1 MPSITDNMIRNYNPI
16 LDPPLFNAT
25 LQPKPNYTLLETLS
39 VDDTWHDL
47 AKDRAGYNSTQFKN
61 TIANYLM
68 TNNSANLNNDVDNI
82 AYYKNIMNGQG
93 YLQTS
98 GGTFENRVAKTFEIR
113 EGLQPANITV
123 TYEDLFNNFTIVKDK
138 GKFITFNNPDF
149 FEKNIIG
156 SYGSL
161 ILLPDITDSS
171 VTYNN
176 WISEYC
182 SRRGSP
188 QESDVNL
195 KIATFIKWYMY
206 GNYNKGT
213 YNYDLSTLS
222 SDSMKI
228 LFDGGQFHLKEI
240 SSVTG
245 SGITPLL
252 STASV
257 MDSANTSVGLLDPTI
272 PVYFSDLSKDPSAND
287 PKFHPMFSNYFT
299 SNNLVTGYMI
309 NPGQTFGQDGTACFS
324 FIIFLNDE
332 QAQRDSLSLEGAT
345 PGNGLNQAINYIRT
359 GERDQTYNTY
369 IDIITAYVN
378 AYPQK
383 MARWYFGQID
393 KKSKSNDNDYYSA
406 CGVSGAGVSY
416 IGQIFSILNTITN
429 LKQGTNLITQIQTQ
443 LNSLK
448 KLPTRTAIP
457 ISDARILNI
466 FFNIATNSI
475 DRMSILPKI
484 PQLYGLMADY
494 KREGDYNQIHEV
506 LYSILRSG
514 KNDKMFTFAS
524 GDELAAL
531 ISRLC
536 GIPTIL
542 QWSGGGRTTLY
553 RSDIFSVDEGQR
565 KKFTLIANNNIIKNF
580 RENIIPD
587 LTKITSF
594 LEKVFPSLGT
604 LCDQFYQIFMQI
616 PITDN
621 NLYIGY
627 LSKFELLSKIISIYS
642 LFSKAN
648 TITEAGLLGNLQ
660 IFINTFNEY
669 LNISQLQP
677 RPSDTEL
684 LAQSN
689 TILSIISNIS
699 NDPAMTL
706 YDDII
711 QQFPII
717 QTVDNI
723 EDIVDYFTPLE
734 DQGTFERKIFN
745 LKFRDGLTKNKK
757 LVALSGQLR
766 ILYPA
771 TTSRIGRVSS
781 NSRAK
786 DASQVK
792 QSTKK
797 YNELI
802 SEFPSSFQVY
812 LVESLGETPPAT
824 SDGTGLFPTTLA
836 NIGANFFPS
845 GYVYLNPQD
854 QVTTDASIQVI
865 LGNIVPQLES
875 SITQIKNSKELVGG
889 KKKKYNLNFQKGG
902 SEKRKLENG
911 VAEDKQAKIQASNT
925 SRANRRVNTR
935 TMASNTVIANR
946 RYCYNKIQ
954 SYVLKIF
961 SKCNKFLLDTFNN
974 VIRGPDAQ
982 GNPTVLLKSLAQL
995 LTIPED
1001 GSGSVFQAIN
1011 STDPNLNQQP
1021 LFDYL
1026 TAYITSDIMPNWQNI
1041 PPTNMLYMII
1051 LYYLAKYSDIND
1063 FFTNLLFN
1071 VGEDPENNG
1080 LYIQIQELSMEY
1092 TAGMLMDERDG
1103 GINQKLT
1110 MSDFLKILNLSYVR
1124 DLIMMLS
1131 IQIPDNSNT
1140 VDLTQYNSI
1149 VMDVV
1154 GGGQDKSFLPV
1165 QYQTLLQ
1172 PNISSTAVLLLTLGI
1187 MNILYE
1193 GENVPQFNT
1202 TAYKAILPSIM
1213 NNEGA
1218 LKGLINWYKDR
1229 PSALSFFGVTGAGA
1243 GAGAGAGFQT
1253 STIQNYVMTIVM
1265 SVTGLQIDGTIKVEN
1280 IWRGGKKTKTRKNK
1294 KHNKNTKNKNKNNKK
1309 DKKSKIKKIKK
1320 IKTKKKI

>member
-1 MPSITDNMIRNYNPI
+1 MSSITDEMIRNYNPI
-16 LDPPLFNAT
+16 LDPPLFNAS
-25 LQPKPNYTLLETLS
+25 LQPNKTNYTLLETLA

-47 AKDRAGYNSTQFKN
+47 AKDRAGYNSNQFKN

-68 TNNSANLNNDVDNI
+68 TNNSANLNSTVDNI
-82 AYYKNIMNGQG
+82 ANYKNIMNGQE
-93 YLQTS
+93 YVQTS
-98 GGTFENRVAKTFEIR
+98 GGTFENRVAKTFEIK

-123 TYEDLFNNFTIVKDK
+123 TYEDLLVNITRFTQNVTISFN
-138 GKFITFNNPDF
+138 PAF
-149 FEKNIIG
+149 FERNIIG
-156 SYGSL
+156 SNGSL
-161 ILLPDITDSS
+161 ILVPDITDSS

-188 QESDVNL
+188 NESIVNQQ
-195 KIATFIKWYMY
+195 IAGFIKWYMY
-206 GNYNKGT
+206 GNYSKGI
-213 YNYDLSTLS
+213 YQYELSTLAT
-222 SDSMKI
+222 DSMKI

-257 MDSANTSVGLLDPTI
+257 MDSANTSVGVLDPNI
-272 PVYFSDLSKDPSAND
+272 PVYFSNISSDQDNND

-324 FIIFLNDE
+324 FIIFLNDD
-332 QAQRDSLSLEGAT
+332 QAEFDNGNLQLGGSLKGAV
-345 PGNGLNQAINYIRT
+345 NYIRT
-359 GERDQTYNTY
+359 GQRDQNYNTS

-393 KKSKSNDNDYYSA
+393 KKSKSNNNDYYSA

-416 IGQIFSILNTITN
+416 LGQIFSSLDKIIRF
-429 LKQGTNLITQIQTQ
+429 KQGANLIPQIQTE
-443 LNSLK
+443 LNRLK
-448 KLPTRTAIP
+448 SLPTRTAIP

-466 FFNIATNSI
+466 FLNATTNSI

-484 PQLYGLMADY
+484 PQLYALMADY
-494 KREGDYNQIHEV
+494 KRQGDYNQIHEV
-506 LYSILRSG
+506 LSCILQRG
-514 KNDKMFTFAS
+514 KNTEMFTFAS

-553 RSDIFSVDEGQR
+553 RSNIFSVDEGQR
-565 KKFTLIANNNIIKNF
+565 KILTIYANNNIIKNF
-580 RENIIPD
+580 RANIIPD
-587 LTKITSF
+587 LEKITDF
-594 LEKVFPSLGT
+594 LEKIFPSLGII
-604 LCDQFYQIFMQI
+604 CDQFYQIFTQI
-616 PITDN
+616 PTTGIN
-621 NLYIGY
+621 IYIGY
-627 LSKFELLSKIISIYS
+627 LSKFELLSKIVSIYS
-642 LFSKAN
+642 LFSKAT
-648 TITEAGLLGNLQ
+648 TITEDGLLGNLG
-660 IFINTFNEY
+660 IFISTYNQYQIE
-669 LNISQLQP
+669 
-677 RPSDTEL
+677 PSDTELLAQSNEL

-723 EDIVDYFTPLE
+723 EDIVNYFAPLN
-734 DQGTFERKIFN
+734 DPQTFERKIFN
-745 LKFRDGLTKNKK
+745 LQFKDGLTKNKK
-757 LVALSGQLR
+757 LIALSGQLR
-766 ILYPA
+766 SLYPA
-771 TTSRIGRVSS
+771 TTSRSGRVSS
-781 NSRAK
+781 NNRAK
-786 DASQVK
+786 DAGQLK

-812 LVESLGETPPAT
+812 LVESLGQTPPAA
-824 SDGTGLFPTTLA
+824 SDGTGLFPTTLT
-836 NIGANFFPS
+836 NIGVNFFPNN
-845 GYVYLNPQD
+845 YIFLTPQIVNND
-854 QVTTDASIQVI
+854 TGEVTTGTPIQII
-865 LGNIVPQLES
+865 LENIVPQLKS
-875 SITQIKNSKELVGG
+875 SIAQIQGPPPAGG

-902 SEKRKLENG
+902 NPYSTLRT
-911 VAEDKQAKIQASNT
+911 VD
-925 SRANRRVNTR
+925 ANK
-935 TMASNTVIANR
+935 

-974 VIRGPDAQ
+974 VIRGPDDV
-982 GNPTVLLKSLAQL
+982 GNPTVLLNSLAQL
-995 LTIPED
+995 LTVPED
-1001 GSGSVFQAIN
+1001 GSGSVFQAIYN
-1011 STDPNLNQQP
+1011 TDPSLNQQK

-1026 TAYITSDIMPNWQNI
+1026 SRYITSDIMPNWQTI
-1041 PPTNMLYMII
+1041 PNTNMLYMRI

-1080 LYIQIQELSMEY
+1080 LYIQIQELSLQY
-1092 TAGMLMDERDG
+1092 TAGMIVDG
-1103 GINQKLT
+1103 EDINQQLT
-1110 MSDFLKILNLSYVR
+1110 MSDFLKKLNLSYVR

-1131 IQIPDNSNT
+1131 IQIPDNSNIP
-1140 VDLTQYNSI
+1140 DATQYNSI
-1149 VMDVV
+1149 LMDVV
-1154 GGGQDKSFLPV
+1154 GQGTDTSFLPV
-1165 QYQTLLQ
+1165 QYQSLLK
-1172 PNISSTAVLLLTLGI
+1172 PDISSSSVLLLTLGI
-1187 MNILYE
+1187 MNIIYE
-1193 GENVPQFNT
+1193 GQYEPQFNT
-1202 TAYKAILPSIM
+1202 TAFNAIWPIIQDTGSNKA
-1213 NNEGA
+1213 
-1218 LKGLINWYKDR
+1218 LIDWFRMR
-1229 PSALSFFGVTGAGA
+1229 PSAMAFFGVIGA

-1253 STIQNYVMTIVM
+1253 STVQNYIMTRVMN
-1265 SVTGLQIDGTIKVEN
+1265 VTGVPVASQLRINV
-1280 IWRGGKKTKTRKNK
+1280 IWGGGKKTKKRKNK

-1320 IKTKKKI
+1320 INTRKKI

>member
-1 MPSITDNMIRNYNPI
+1 MTSITDEMIRNYNPI
-16 LDPPLFNAT
+16 LDPPLFNAS
-25 LQPKPNYTLLETLS
+25 LQPNKPNYTLLETLA

-47 AKDRAGYNSTQFKN
+47 AKDRAGYNSNQFKN

-68 TNNSANLNNDVDNI
+68 TNNTANLNTTFDNI
-82 AYYKNIMNGQG
+82 ANYKNIMNGQE

-98 GGTFENRVAKTFEIR
+98 GGTFENRVAKTFEIK

-123 TYEDLFNNFTIVKDK
+123 TYEDLLVNITNFTQNVRIS
-138 GKFITFNNPDF
+138 FNPDF
-149 FEKNIIG
+149 FERNIIG
-156 SYGSL
+156 SNGSL
-161 ILLPDITDSS
+161 ILLPDIADSS

-182 SRRGSP
+182 SRRSSP
-188 QESDVNL
+188 NESDVNQL
-195 KIATFIKWYMY
+195 ISGFIKWYMY
-206 GNYNKGT
+206 GNYNTRT
-213 YNYDLSTLS
+213 YEYDLSTLA

-257 MDSANTSVGLLDPTI
+257 MDSANTSVGLLDPNI
-272 PVYFSDLSKDPSAND
+272 PVYFSNISSDQDNND

-309 NPGQTFGQDGTACFS
+309 NPGQKFGQDGTACFS

-332 QAQRDSLSLEGAT
+332 QSEIDSGKLQLGGT
-345 PGNGLNQAINYIRT
+345 LNQAVNYIRT
-359 GERDQTYNTY
+359 GQRDQNYVAA

-393 KKSKSNDNDYYSA
+393 KKSKSNNNDYYSA

-416 IGQIFSILNTITN
+416 LGQIFSSLDRII
-429 LKQGTNLITQIQTQ
+429 KFRQGANLITQIQTE
-443 LNSLK
+443 LNRLK
-448 KLPTRTAIP
+448 SLPTRTAIP

-466 FFNIATNSI
+466 FLNATTNSI

-484 PQLYGLMADY
+484 PQLYALMADY
-494 KREGDYNQIHEV
+494 KRQGDYNQIHEV
-506 LYSILRSG
+506 LSSILQRG
-514 KNDKMFTFAS
+514 KNTEMFTFAS

-553 RSDIFSVDEGQR
+553 RCDIFSNDATER
-565 KKFTLIANNNIIKNF
+565 ERLTIDANNNIITNF
-580 RENIIPD
+580 RVNIMPD
-587 LTKITSF
+587 LTKITDF
-594 LEKVFPSLGT
+594 LEKIFPSLGKI
-604 LCDQFYQIFMQI
+604 CDQFYQIFIQI
-616 PITDN
+616 PTTDI

-627 LSKFELLSKIISIYS
+627 LSKFELLSKIVSIYS

-648 TITEAGLLGNLQ
+648 TITENGLLGNLGT
-660 IFINTFNEY
+660 FITTYNQYFGLY
-669 LNISQLQP
+669 QSQP
-677 RPSDTEL
+677 RPSNTEL
-684 LAQSN
+684 LAQSKQV
-689 TILSIISNIS
+689 LDSITAIS

-706 YDDII
+706 YDDIV

-723 EDIVDYFTPLE
+723 EDIVNYFTPL
-734 DQGTFERKIFN
+734 DNQQTFERKIFN
-745 LKFRDGLTKNKK
+745 LQFKDGYTKNKK
-757 LVALSGQLR
+757 LIAFSGQLR
-766 ILYPA
+766 SLYPA
-771 TTSRIGRVSS
+771 TTSRSGRVSS
-781 NSRAK
+781 NNRAK
-786 DASQVK
+786 DASQLK

-802 SEFPSSFQVY
+802 SEFPSSVQVY
-812 LVESLGETPPAT
+812 LVESLGETPPAA

-836 NIGANFFPS
+836 NIGGSFFPRE
-845 GYVYLNPQD
+845 YNFLTPQ
-854 QVTTDASIQVI
+854 TANATGTPIQVI
-865 LGNIVPQLES
+865 LANIVPQLKS
-875 SITQIKNSKELVGG
+875 SIVQIQDSKQLVGG

-902 SEKRKLENG
+902 NPYSTPRT
-911 VAEDKQAKIQASNT
+911 VD
-925 SRANRRVNTR
+925 ANK
-935 TMASNTVIANR
+935 

-974 VIRGPDAQ
+974 VIRGPDGSPE
-982 GNPTVLLKSLAQL
+982 GNPIVLLNSLAQL

-1001 GSGSVFQAIN
+1001 GTGSVFQAIN
-1011 STDPNLNQQP
+1011 STDPSLNQQA

-1026 TAYITSDIMPNWQNI
+1026 SRYITSDIMPNWQAI
-1041 PPTNMLYMII
+1041 PNTNMLYMRI

-1080 LYIQIQELSMEY
+1080 LYVQIQELSLEY
-1092 TAGMLMDERDG
+1092 TAGMLIDG
-1103 GINQKLT
+1103 QDINQQLT

-1131 IQIPDNSNT
+1131 IQIPDDNNSP
-1140 VDLTQYNSI
+1140 DSTQYNSI

-1154 GGGQDKSFLPV
+1154 GRELDTSFLPV
-1165 QYQTLLQ
+1165 QYQTLLK
-1172 PNISSTAVLLLTLGI
+1172 PNISSTSVLLLTLGI
-1187 MNILYE
+1187 MNIIYE
-1193 GENVPQFNT
+1193 GQYEPQFNT
-1202 TAYKAILPSIM
+1202 TSFNAIWPIIEDTGS
-1213 NNEGA
+1213 N
-1218 LKGLINWYKDR
+1218 KDLITWFRNR
-1229 PSALSFFGVTGAGA
+1229 PSALSFFGVTGA

-1253 STIQNYVMTIVM
+1253 STIQNYVMTRVM
-1265 SVTGLQIDGTIKVEN
+1265 SVTGLQIDGTIRVNK
-1280 IWRGGKKTKTRKNK
+1280 IWGGGKKTKKRKNK
-1294 KHNKNTKNKNKNNKK
+1294 KHNKNTKNKNYKK

-1320 IKTKKKI
+1320 IKKINTRKKM